1 MPNRFSQKGMN
12 RFLALATGSQATSK
26 PVVFACAILSILLHL
41 APNGN
46 TVNGSIFVRILI
58 ATLSYCPAFALVYLT
73 SNLTSKPNIGKSRIS
88 IMLIAYFIGGAIRGL
103 CLALSFYFLGMANSL
118 HLLFRIPA
126 SAIPFGL
133 AMLTATYAVA
143 ALGETRTRINSLNAI
158 EFELVEALSAIDS
171 KELSLQDRTINQVNK
186 SLEDEIA
193 PLFTINRKIT
203 IAELQ
208 NFSADIVRPIS
219 HRLLEKISVW
229 KSVDQKQSTIRL
241 SEIFMRI
248 RPELSFQPVL
258 LSLLCE
264 ATGLTAFF
272 YFFGWQTAILLIICT
287 STLLYFST
295 LVMLEFT
302 KRYIH
307 PKSLLARIFVMTSLL
322 LLLPI
327 PTAFVS
333 SIILRNTNDPLFVY
347 KASFIVVPLFGWFI
361 ELGAAAQLEE
371 KKVESEV
378 KARIDQLR
386 WLKARLNLLNWFEQ
400 GQLARIFHG
409 PIQGAITKC
418 AIQMKDTPEVA
429 QELLVEKLQQEI
441 LQYLDP
447 QYRWSQ
453 GIKKFSQQC
462 QELAENWL
470 ETCNIEFSISPQAE
484 SLLSGDP
491 AGSSVAWDIVHESC
505 NNSIQHG
512 SASWISVRVLD
523 TESGLVEI
531 DVIDNG
537 ENYSDSSKL
546 GFGSKMVEACSIRWD
561 RKRSRGLTQ
570 FNTSLPLQPN

>member
-26 PVVFACAILSILLHL
+26 PVVFVCAILSILLHL

-58 ATLSYCPAFALVYLT
+58 ATLSYFPAFALVYLT
-73 SNLTSKPNIGKSRIS
+73 SNLTSKPNFEKSRTS
-88 IMLIAYFIGGAIRGL
+88 IMLIAYFIAGAIRGL

-118 HLLFRIPA
+118 YLLFRIPA

-133 AMLTATYAVA
+133 AILTATYAVA
-143 ALGETRTRINSLNAI
+143 AIGETRARINSLDALELELMEAI
-158 EFELVEALSAIDS
+158 KAIHS
-171 KELSLQDRTINQVNK
+171 KELSLQERTISQVNK
-186 SLEDEIA
+186 SIKEEIA

-203 IAELQ
+203 ISELQ
-208 NFSADIVRPIS
+208 KISSDIVRPIS
-219 HRLLEKISVW
+219 HRMLEKISIW
-229 KSVDQKQSTIRL
+229 SSDEQRQLKIRL
-241 SEIFMRI
+241 SEVIMRI
-248 RPELSFQPVL
+248 RPELSFQPFL
-258 LSLLCE
+258 LSLFCVT
-264 ATGLTAFF
+264 TGLTAFF
-272 YFFGWQTAILLIICT
+272 YFFGWQTAIPLVICSTTII
-287 STLLYFST
+287 YFST
-295 LVMLEFT
+295 LAMHELIE
-302 KRYIH
+302 RYIH
-307 PKSLLARIFVMTSLL
+307 PKSLIARIIVMTTLL

-361 ELGAAAQLEE
+361 ALGTSAQLEE

-386 WLKARLNLLNWFEQ
+386 WLKARLNLLSWFEQ

-418 AIQMKDTPEVA
+418 AIQMKDTPEDA
-429 QELLVEKLQQEI
+429 REILVDKLQREI
-441 LQYLDP
+441 LNYLDP
-447 QYRWSQ
+447 QYRWGQ
-453 GIKKFSQQC
+453 EVTKFSRLC
-462 QELAENWL
+462 QEFAENWL

-484 SLLSGDP
+484 NLLSMDL
-491 AGSSVAWDIVHESC
+491 AGSSVAWDVVHESC

-512 SASWISVRVLD
+512 NASWISVRVFD
-523 TESGLVEI
+523 KESNLLVI

-537 ENYSDSSKL
+537 ENYAVSSKP
-546 GFGSKMVEACSIRWD
+546 GFGSKMVEACSIGWD
-561 RKRSRGLTQ
+561 RERSQGLTK
-570 FNTSLPLQPN
+570 FTTSLPLHSL